1 MKFIPGLKLS
11 EQYYGEIIRPML
23 NKKFPSL
30 IYSAARLEWGS
41 DVMGFDTPMSM
52 DHGWGPKLTLFLT
65 EKDWIDDHA
74 TLDAYFANHLPF
86 EFHGFPTHFG
96 EPLADGGVM
105 TKKESYPIHHGIT
118 ITTPEKFF
126 NDYLGV
132 DISQPLTPSIWLTIP
147 QQRLFTIRSGRIFTD
162 GLSTLSDLRGQFHWY
177 PHDLWLYLMAS
188 QWQRISQDEPF
199 IGRTG
204 SVGDELG
211 ARLLAAK
218 LIHDLIRLFF
228 LMEKHYTPY
237 VKWFGSAFQTLGI
250 ASKLT
255 PIFDEIL
262 NAEKWQEIEVHLNQ
276 AYILAMEA
284 HNALGITPV
293 LEASVS
299 PFHNRPFLVPHADQF
314 VAALLAQVNDPQVR
328 ALPPHLGSLD
338 QIVDNTDLMED
349 LQRCQSLQV
358 LYQQTKN

>member
-1 MKFIPGLKLS
+1 
-11 EQYYGEIIRPML
+11 
-23 NKKFPSL
+23 
-30 IYSAARLEWGS
+30 
-41 DVMGFDTPMSM
+41 MGFDTPMSM

-162 GLSTLSDLRGQFHWY
+162 GLGTLSDLRDQFHWY